1 MTSYQ
6 LLLSGC
12 VQRGD
17 GAIIPSDE
25 ANTDYQAFLA
35 WMADGNRPAP
45 VPVPTLAEARAL
57 QVQAINDACQAALA
71 TITAPY
77 PPSEALT
84 WDQQLAEAQAYAAS
98 SSASTP
104 MLSAICVASGKAL
117 AELAARVLALNA
129 QFKAAVGAA
138 IGKRQALTAQIKAAT
153 TVEEVQA
160 IAW

>member
-6 LLLSGC
+6 LLPGGS

-25 ANTDYQAFLA
+25 ANNDYQAFLA

-45 VPVPTLAEARAL
+45 VPAPTLAEAKAL
-57 QVQAINDACQAALA
+57 QVRVINDACQAALA

-84 WDQQLAEAQAYAAS
+84 WDQQLAEAQAYTAS

-104 MLSAICVASGKAL
+104 MLSAICAASGKAL
-117 AELAARVLALNA
+117 ADLAARILALNA
-129 QFKAAVGAA
+129 EFKAAVGAA
-138 IGKRQALTAQIKAAT
+138 IGKRQALTAQVEAAT
-153 TVEEVQA
+153 TLDAVAAVV
-160 IAW
+160 W